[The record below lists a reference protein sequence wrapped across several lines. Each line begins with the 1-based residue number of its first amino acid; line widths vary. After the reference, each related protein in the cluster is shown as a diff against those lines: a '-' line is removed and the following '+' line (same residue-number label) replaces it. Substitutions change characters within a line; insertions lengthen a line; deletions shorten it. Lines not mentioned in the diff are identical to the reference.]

1 MYNVRN
7 RHVSITKVISMK
19 DVADQVLIAL
29 REVGRNGLHITELAD
44 RLGIDSKEVSLAI
57 EELIKKGLIMQKTTD
72 NDEYMIKSSLV
83 DEPESGRL
91 SDMNGCPCYHCLKI
105 GRCGIRQPDSP
116 VTCGDLQEWMAS
128 AIR

>member
-1 MYNVRN
+1 MFNVRN

-19 DVADQVLIAL
+19 DVADQVLRAL
-29 REVGRNGLHITELAD
+29 QEAGKGGLHIKELAD
-44 RLGIDSKEVSLAI
+44 RLGVDSNEISSAI
-57 EELIKKGLIMQKTTD
+57 EVLIKKGQIMQKTTD

-83 DEPESGRL
+83 DEPESGSL

-116 VTCGDLQEWMAS
+116 VTCNELQDWMAS